1 MDEVSKLM
9 VEQLRDAYSAEKQA
23 LRAMPRLAKKATS
36 QALKDAVQ
44 MHVEQT
50 EHQIERLEQ
59 ALDTLG
65 ARPGRKVCE
74 GMRGIIEEGQSE
86 AEDHDKGPLLDT
98 VIVAA
103 LQRVEHYE
111 IAAYGTMAALA
122 KAAGQQEI
130 ANLLVADP
138 AGGEGDRREAHAA
151 RRKRAEPGGSRER
164 RGGERGGRGR
174 RGQAGG
180 RAARQ
185 EARRRV
191 VARSAEEP
199 VFLRAERRV
208 AVAA

>member
-1 MDEVSKLM
+1 M

-86 AEDHDKGPLLDT
+86 AEEHDKGPLLDT

-122 KAAGQQEI
+122 KAARPAGDRQPAGRRPCKEEKETDEKLSQLAESELNP
-130 ANLLVADP
+130 AAVGSGAEEDEEGEDDAKP
-138 AGGEGDRREAHAA
+138 AGGQ
-151 RRKRAEPGGSRER
+151 
-164 RGGERGGRGR
+164 RGGRS
-174 RGQAGG
+174 
-180 RAARQ
+180 AA
-185 EARRRV
+185 
-191 VARSAEEP
+191 
-199 VFLRAERRV
+199 
-208 AVAA
+208 AA